1 MATSNLMDEGSLER
15 LSGGP
20 VVYSGHECL
29 CPVDAGM
36 RGQAD
41 KRRGGGWES
50 TPCEDDT
57 GDILIWLTGEKPNQL
72 CLWDLLFSTLGLLL
86 PGCCLQNNRLLL
98 CACGIDIASDDS
110 VRDAPVRCA
119 PPSGE
124 HSVRSD
130 LQAHSTTPGKRSPV
144 PDWAHIKHWRGP
156 TWRGGSVA
164 MTDGRSS
171 RSPASASVTT
181 PLQRGVCP
189 CSHRAAPLPCV
200 RAISGQPWF
209 SAGALTLTRRICPRI
224 ALARAG
230 TPWAAGRHQRVIVL
244 LGRMVSAHC

>member
-1 MATSNLMDEGSLER
+1 MRSPINSVYGICCSQLWACCCQA
-15 LSGGP
+15 
-20 VVYSGHECL
+20 VVCRIIGCSCAH
-29 CPVDAGM
+29 A
-36 RGQAD
+36 A
-41 KRRGGGWES
+41 
-50 TPCEDDT
+50 
-57 GDILIWLTGEKPNQL
+57 
-72 CLWDLLFSTLGLLL
+72 STLRATTL
-86 PGCCLQNNRLLL
+86 CVMRL
-98 CACGIDIASDDS
+98 CA
-110 VRDAPVRCA
+110 CA

-130 LQAHSTTPGKRSPV
+130 LQAGSTTPGKRSPV

-171 RSPASASVTT
+171 RSPASSASVTT

-200 RAISGQPWF
+200 RAISGQLWF